1 MENGKGIMT
10 GDIKYICTLYLSN
23 YYDTLLI
30 DYNIHWEGFL
40 ALIIPE
46 GPGSGLLKRPCCI
59 CNCRFVQ
66 GPSSKIDKA

>member
-30 DYNIHWEGFL
+30 DYNIHW
-40 ALIIPE
+40 
-46 GPGSGLLKRPCCI
+46 
-59 CNCRFVQ
+59 
-66 GPSSKIDKA
+66 